1 MSESERKQRQEYKR
15 MRKRWIWIQIIAFVL
30 VLATSLILFT
40 VYDTMNRTYY
50 IEYTENGNVDYTVN
64 LKENSFFDK
73 DSVGSGQSYI
83 SELIENIVADFK
95 YNLTTDSSN
104 VGFDYS
110 YSIDAQLIVAN
121 KSTGDYIYD
130 PVYNIVPET
139 SASTQGRDSLMIG
152 TSVGID
158 YNYYNEIAKS
168 FVNAYGLKDTTSTLV
183 VTMNVKVLST
193 CSEFADTS
201 NANTYFVSLNIPL
214 VEENF
219 SIYTTSSNT
228 EGASNVFAC
237 TNGTGRKVLL
247 VLTIVFAVIA
257 LLQAIALAVFV
268 FLTRNDD
275 INYTN
280 KVRKILSSYRSFIQQ
295 IDGQFDVTGYQ
306 AVPVKT
312 FKEMLNIRDTLQSP
326 ILMFENVDQTVTE
339 FVIPTNTNILYTF
352 EIKVD
357 NYDEIYGISNEP
369 VVEDDSDDDIEV
381 VIVSE
386 DITEEEIEAAMAT
399 PNINLDEINY
409 IEDDDEEL
417 DEGVEV
423 IGVVW
428 PEKTNQNKVYR
439 YDPNGEVLEKGD
451 IVLVPTM
458 DNAKNREVV
467 RKAAVAHAN
476 HKVDPATFS
485 HPLKKIIGV
494 VRHRAEQIFTAMI
507 TPTEGNEDK
516 K

>member
-1 MSESERKQRQEYKR
+1 MSESERKQRQKYKR
-15 MRKRWIWIQIIAFVL
+15 MRKRWIWIQTIAFVL

-73 DSVGSGQSYI
+73 DSVGPGQSYI
-83 SELIENIVADFK
+83 SGLIENIVADFK

-110 YSIDAQLIVAN
+110 YSIDAQIIVAN

-168 FVNAYGLKDTTSTLV
+168 FVNAYELKDTTSTLV

-193 CSEFADTS
+193 CSEFADPS

-214 VEENF
+214 DEENF

-237 TNGTGRKVLL
+237 TNGTGREVLL

-280 KVRKILSSYRSFIQQ
+280 KVRKILSSYRSFVQQ
-295 IDGQFDVTGYQ
+295 IEGQFDVTGYQ
-306 AVPVKT
+306 TVPVKT
-312 FKEMLNIRDTLQSP
+312 FKELLNIRDTLQSP

-369 VVEDDSDDDIEV
+369 VVIAE
-381 VIVSE
+381 
-386 DITEEEIEAAMAT
+386 AMAT
-399 PNINLDEINY
+399 PDINLDEINH
-409 IEDDDEEL
+409 IEDDNEEP

-451 IVLVPTM
+451 IVSVPTM
-458 DNAKNREVV
+458 DKAKNREVV
-467 RKAAVAHAN
+467 RKVAVAHAN
-476 HKVDPATFS
+476 HKVDPATLS